1 MKLNFSQ
8 HAKMRQIDRGVSDEE
23 IHNTVATGAKI
34 QQPRKIRAEKEIWA
48 VVFRKSK
55 DVADKFFIITIAY
68 RWEKGDEL

>member
-1 MKLNFSQ
+1 MKLNLSQ

-23 IHNTVATGAKI
+23 IRGTVATGAKI
-34 QQPRKIRAEKEIWA
+34 QQQHKIRAERGIWA

-55 DVADKFFIITIAY
+55 DVADKFFIITITY